1 MPEFQY
7 FATLTGRGRGEGRLG
22 FLKGEAGSGVGL
34 GWGSELV
41 GLVWLGMLG
50 GFWVLGVK
58 WSIIWGMDAGR
69 ILSIWA
75 GMIGVFLVIVALLL
89 VTGVLSIEID
99 MEDDGYFGHD
109 DDDEEDDEGRGG
121 RLQG

>member
-1 MPEFQY
+1 
-7 FATLTGRGRGEGRLG
+7 
-22 FLKGEAGSGVGL
+22 
-34 GWGSELV
+34 
-41 GLVWLGMLG
+41 
-50 GFWVLGVK
+50 
-58 WSIIWGMDAGR
+58 MDDGR

-109 DDDEEDDEGRGG
+109 DEDEEDDEGRGG
-121 RLQG
+121 HLQG

>member
-1 MPEFQY
+1 
-7 FATLTGRGRGEGRLG
+7 
-22 FLKGEAGSGVGL
+22 
-34 GWGSELV
+34 
-41 GLVWLGMLG
+41 
-50 GFWVLGVK
+50 
-58 WSIIWGMDAGR
+58 MDDGR

-109 DDDEEDDEGRGG
+109 DEEDDEGRGG
-121 RLQG
+121 HLQG

>member
-1 MPEFQY
+1 M
-7 FATLTGRGRGEGRLG
+7 
-22 FLKGEAGSGVGL
+22 
-34 GWGSELV
+34 
-41 GLVWLGMLG
+41 
-50 GFWVLGVK
+50 K

-75 GMIGVFLVIVALLL
+75 GMIGVFLVIVAILL

>member
-1 MPEFQY
+1 
-7 FATLTGRGRGEGRLG
+7 
-22 FLKGEAGSGVGL
+22 
-34 GWGSELV
+34 
-41 GLVWLGMLG
+41 
-50 GFWVLGVK
+50 
-58 WSIIWGMDAGR
+58 MDDGR

-121 RLQG
+121 HLQG